1 MQQIFQLMVTIQIQN
16 TNKTLTIPFGMS
28 VQQLAKEENIRLEY
42 PVMGALINNKVRE
55 CAYRIHKP
63 CTVQFFDMTS
73 SYGHL
78 MYTRSV
84 YFILYKA
91 VKEILPKQVKLK
103 ILHSI
108 SGGKYCE
115 LDNLDQPLDQALVSR
130 LYKRMREIVESN
142 IPFER
147 VELPSKEA
155 VQLFKDEGLEDKYE
169 LLRNRTRIYTSI
181 YKLGD
186 TVNYYFGN
194 LAPSTGVIHLFGLE
208 LYESGML
215 LKVPQPQHPTTLSHT
230 HQVPKLFSVYQ
241 DYKKWANTIGI
252 PYVYNVNK
260 KIAEGN
266 IQDTILIT
274 EAYHEKLLAKIA
286 DQIHER
292 KSKVVLIS
300 GPSSSGKTTTC
311 KRLSVQL
318 GILGY
323 DPVQISV
330 DDFFVEREETPKD
343 EKGEYDFESVDAI
356 DLKLFNDTLNRL
368 LQGEE
373 VPLPTFDFS
382 AGKKVWKGNTIKL
395 RDNSIL
401 VIEGIH
407 CLNPRL
413 TEQIDDNIK
422 FKLFVSALTCIS
434 IDRQNPIPTT
444 DNRLIRRIIRDYN
457 YRGYSAQQ
465 TISRWP
471 SVRRGEN
478 RNIFPF
484 QENADAMFNTSLIC
498 EMGVLKKYAIP
509 ILLAVP
515 ENCVE
520 FAEAYRL
527 LKFLSYFKVIQEEN
541 IPGTSILREFV
552 GGSKFKY

>member
-1 MQQIFQLMVTIQIQN
+1 MITVDIQN
-16 TNKTLTIPFGMS
+16 TNKTLTIPFGMT

-91 VKEILPKQVKLK
+91 VKETLPKYVRLK

-260 KIAEGN
+260 KIAEGK

-343 EKGEYDFESVDAI
+343 ENGEYDFESVDAI

-382 AGKKVWKGNTIKL
+382 AGKKIWKGNTIQL
-395 RDNSIL
+395 RPNSIL

>member
-1 MQQIFQLMVTIQIQN
+1 MITVHIQN
-16 TNKTLTIPFGMS
+16 TNKTLTIPFGMT
-28 VQQLAKEENIRLEY
+28 VQELAKQENIRLEY

-91 VKEILPKQVKLK
+91 VKETLPKHVRLK

-115 LDNLDQPLDQALVSR
+115 LDNLDQALDHALVSR

-147 VELPSKEA
+147 MELPSKEA

-208 LYESGML
+208 LYESGLL

-292 KSKVVLIS
+292 QSKVVLIS

-343 EKGEYDFESVDAI
+343 ENGEYDFESVDAI

-382 AGKKVWKGNTIKL
+382 AGKKLWKGNTIQL
-395 RDNSIL
+395 RPNSIL

-413 TEQIDDNIK
+413 TEQIDDSIK

>member
-1 MQQIFQLMVTIQIQN
+1 MQQIFQLMITVDIQN
-16 TNKTLTIPFGMS
+16 TNKTLTIPFGMT

-73 SYGHL
+73 TYGHL

-91 VKEILPKQVKLK
+91 VKEILPKQVRLK

-260 KIAEGN
+260 KIAEGK

>member
-1 MQQIFQLMVTIQIQN
+1 MITVHIQN
-16 TNKTLTIPFGMS
+16 TNKTLTIPFGMT
-28 VQQLAKEENIRLEY
+28 VQELAKQENIRLEY

-91 VKEILPKQVKLK
+91 VKETLPKHVRLK

-115 LDNLDQPLDQALVSR
+115 LDNLDQALDHALVSR

-147 VELPSKEA
+147 MELPSKEA

-208 LYESGML
+208 LYESGLL

-292 KSKVVLIS
+292 QSKVVLIS

-343 EKGEYDFESVDAI
+343 ENGEYDFESVDAI

-382 AGKKVWKGNTIKL
+382 AGKKLWKGNTIQL
-395 RDNSIL
+395 CPNSIL

-413 TEQIDDNIK
+413 TEQIDDSIK

-515 ENCVE
+515 ENSVE

>member
-1 MQQIFQLMVTIQIQN
+1 MQQIFQLMITVDIQN
-16 TNKTLTIPFGMS
+16 ANKTLTIPFGMT

-73 SYGHL
+73 TYGHL

-91 VKEILPKQVKLK
+91 VKEILPKQVRLK

-147 VELPSKEA
+147 MELPSKEA

-260 KIAEGN
+260 KIAEGK

>member
-1 MQQIFQLMVTIQIQN
+1 LQQIFQLMITVDIQN
-16 TNKTLTIPFGMS
+16 TNKTLTIPFGMT

-73 SYGHL
+73 TYGHL

-91 VKEILPKQVKLK
+91 VKEILPKQVRLK

-252 PYVYNVNK
+252 PYAYNVNK
-260 KIAEGN
+260 KIAEGK

-382 AGKKVWKGNTIKL
+382 AGKKLWKGNTIKL

>member
-1 MQQIFQLMVTIQIQN
+1 MITIHIQN
-16 TNKTLTIPFGMS
+16 TNKILTIPFGMS
-28 VQQLAKEENIRLEY
+28 IQQLAEAEKIHLEY
-42 PVMGALINNKVRE
+42 PILGALINNKVRE

-63 CTVQFFDMTS
+63 CTVQFFDITS

-84 YFILYKA
+84 YFILHKA
-91 VKEILPKQVKLK
+91 VKDILPSKVKLK

-115 LDNLDQPLDQALVSR
+115 LDNLDQPLDQRVVSL
-130 LYKRMREIVESN
+130 LYKRMKEIVDSDL
-142 IPFER
+142 PFER
-147 VELPSKEA
+147 MELPTQEA
-155 VQLFKDEGLEDKYE
+155 VQLFKQEGLDDKHE
-169 LLRNRTRIYTSI
+169 LLRHRTRIYTSI
-181 YKLGD
+181 YKLGN

-194 LAPSTGVIHLFGLE
+194 LVPSTGLIHLFGLE

-215 LKVPQPQHPTTLSHT
+215 LKAPQQNHPTTLSHT
-230 HQVPKLFSVYQ
+230 HEVPKLFSVYQ
-241 DYKKWANTIGI
+241 DYKKWANLIGI
-252 PYVYNVNK
+252 PYVYNVNS
-260 KIAEGN
+260 KIIEGK
-266 IQDTILIT
+266 IQDTILIS
-274 EAYHEKLLAKIA
+274 ESYQEKVLAQLA

-292 KSKVVLIS
+292 QSKVVLIS
-300 GPSSSGKTTTC
+300 GPSSSGKTTSC

-330 DDFFVEREETPKD
+330 DDFFVEREDTPKD
-343 EKGEYDFESVDAI
+343 EKGEYDFESIDAI
-356 DLKLFNDTLNRL
+356 DLRLFNDTLKRL

-373 VPLPTFDFS
+373 VPLPTFDFTL
-382 AGKKVWKGNTIKL
+382 GKKMWKGNIIRLKP
-395 RDNSIL
+395 NSVL

-413 TEQIDDNIK
+413 TEQIEESIK
-422 FKLFVSALTCIS
+422 FKIFVSALTCIS

-457 YRGYSAQQ
+457 YRGYSARE

-498 EMGVLKKYAIP
+498 EMGVLKQYAIP
-509 ILLAVP
+509 ILTAVP

-527 LKFLSYFKVIQEEN
+527 QKFLSYFKDIPEEK

>member
-1 MQQIFQLMVTIQIQN
+1 M
-16 TNKTLTIPFGMS
+16 
-28 VQQLAKEENIRLEY
+28 
-42 PVMGALINNKVRE
+42 
-55 CAYRIHKP
+55 
-63 CTVQFFDMTS
+63 
-73 SYGHL
+73 
-78 MYTRSV
+78 
-84 YFILYKA
+84 
-91 VKEILPKQVKLK
+91 
-103 ILHSI
+103 
-108 SGGKYCE
+108 
-115 LDNLDQPLDQALVSR
+115 
-130 LYKRMREIVESN
+130 
-142 IPFER
+142 
-147 VELPSKEA
+147 
-155 VQLFKDEGLEDKYE
+155 
-169 LLRNRTRIYTSI
+169 
-181 YKLGD
+181 
-186 TVNYYFGN
+186 
-194 LAPSTGVIHLFGLE
+194 
-208 LYESGML
+208 
-215 LKVPQPQHPTTLSHT
+215 
-230 HQVPKLFSVYQ
+230 
-241 DYKKWANTIGI
+241 
-252 PYVYNVNK
+252 
-260 KIAEGN
+260 
-266 IQDTILIT
+266 
-274 EAYHEKLLAKIA
+274 
-286 DQIHER
+286 
-292 KSKVVLIS
+292 
-300 GPSSSGKTTTC
+300 
-311 KRLSVQL
+311 
-318 GILGY
+318 
-323 DPVQISV
+323 QISV

-515 ENCVE
+515 ENCVGS
-520 FAEAYRL
+520 AYF
-527 LKFLSYFKVIQEEN
+527 LKPNSFQSKAS
-541 IPGTSILREFV
+541 SIERCKRLREWWKNHRNTPWHV
-552 GGSKFKY
+552 TTLISYSPLL

>member
-1 MQQIFQLMVTIQIQN
+1 MITVHIQN
-16 TNKTLTIPFGMS
+16 TNKTLTIPFGMT
-28 VQQLAKEENIRLEY
+28 VQELAKQENIRLEY

-91 VKEILPKQVKLK
+91 VKETLPKHVRLK

-115 LDNLDQPLDQALVSR
+115 LDNLDQALDHALVSQ

-147 VELPSKEA
+147 MELPSKEA

-208 LYESGML
+208 LYESGLL

-292 KSKVVLIS
+292 QSKVVLIS

-343 EKGEYDFESVDAI
+343 ENGEYDFESVDAI

-382 AGKKVWKGNTIKL
+382 AGKKLWKGNTIQL
-395 RDNSIL
+395 RPNSIL

-413 TEQIDDNIK
+413 TEQIDDSIK

-515 ENCVE
+515 ENSVE

>member
-1 MQQIFQLMVTIQIQN
+1 MTTVQIQN
-16 TNKTLTIPFGMS
+16 NDKSLTIPFGMS
-28 VQQLAKEENIRLEY
+28 VQELAKEQNIRLEY
-42 PVMGALINNKVRE
+42 PIMGALINNRVRE

-63 CTVQFFDMTS
+63 STVRFFDMTS
-73 SYGHL
+73 TYGHL

-91 VKEILPKQVKLK
+91 VKDILPKQVKLK

-147 VELPSKEA
+147 YELPSEEA
-155 VQLFKDEGLEDKYE
+155 VQLFKDEGHDDKYE

-186 TVNYYFGN
+186 AVNYYFGN

-230 HQVPKLFSVYQ
+230 HRVPKLFSVYQ
-241 DYKKWANTIGI
+241 DYKKWANTIGL
-252 PYVYNVNK
+252 PCVYNVNK
-260 KIAEGN
+260 KIDEGK

-274 EAYHEKLLAKIA
+274 EAYQEKLLARIA
-286 DQIHER
+286 DQINDR
-292 KSKVVLIS
+292 QAKVVLIS

-330 DDFFVEREETPKD
+330 DDFFVEREDTPKD
-343 EKGEYDFESVDAI
+343 ENGEYDFESIDAI

-382 AGKKVWKGNTIKL
+382 VGKKMWKGNTIKL
-395 RDNSIL
+395 RENSIL

-413 TEQIDDNIK
+413 TEQINDDIK
-422 FKLFVSALTCIS
+422 FKIFVSALTCIS
-434 IDRQNPIPTT
+434 IDQQNPIPTT

-484 QENADAMFNTSLIC
+484 QENADVMFNTSLIC
-498 EMGVLKKYAIP
+498 EMGVLRKYAIP

-515 ENCVE
+515 ENSIE
-520 FAEAYRL
+520 HAEAYRL
-527 LKFLSYFKVIQEEN
+527 LKFLSYFKIIPEEK

-552 GGSKFKY
+552 GGSKFNY

>member
-1 MQQIFQLMVTIQIQN
+1 MIAIHIQN
-16 TNKTLTIPFGMS
+16 TNKDLTIPFGMT
-28 VQQLAKEENIRLEY
+28 VQELAKQENIHLEY
-42 PVMGALINNKVRE
+42 PIMGALINNKVRE

-63 CTVQFFDMTS
+63 CIVQFFDKTS
-73 SYGHL
+73 RYGHL
-78 MYTRSV
+78 MYFRSV
-84 YFILYKA
+84 YFLLHKA
-91 VKEILPKQVKLK
+91 VRDILPKEVRLK

-115 LDNLDQPLDQALVSR
+115 LDHLNQPLNQALVNR
-130 LYKRMREIVESN
+130 LYKRMKEIVDSN
-142 IPFER
+142 LPIER
-147 VELPSKEA
+147 MELPTNEA
-155 VQLFKDEGLEDKYE
+155 VEMFKEQGLEDKYE
-169 LLRNRTRIYTSI
+169 LLRHRSHIYTSI

-194 LAPSTGVIHLFGLE
+194 LAPSTGLIDMFSLE

-215 LKVPQPQHPTTLSHT
+215 LKAPQPERPTVLAHT
-230 HQVPKLFSVYQ
+230 HQVPKLFAVYQ
-241 DYKKWANTIGI
+241 EYKKWANLIGI

-260 KIAEGN
+260 KIVDGK

-274 EAYHEKLLAKIA
+274 EAYQEKQLAHIA
-286 DQIHER
+286 DQINER
-292 KSKVVLIS
+292 KAKVVLIS

-311 KRLSVQL
+311 KRLSVHMSL
-318 GILGY
+318 LGY

-343 EKGEYDFESVDAI
+343 ENGEYDFEAIDAI
-356 DLKLFNDTLNRL
+356 DLKLFNDTIKRL

-373 VPLPTFDFS
+373 VPLPTFDFTQ
-382 AGKKVWKGNTIKL
+382 GKKLWKGNTIQLKE
-395 RDNSIL
+395 NSVM

-413 TEQIDDNIK
+413 TEQIDDDIK

-434 IDRQNPIPTT
+434 IDQQNPIPTN

-457 YRGYSAQQ
+457 YRGYSAQE

-509 ILLAVP
+509 ILDAVP
-515 ENCVE
+515 ENCEE

-527 LKFLSYFKVIQEEN
+527 KKFLSYFKVSPENN
-541 IPGTSILREFV
+541 IPGISILREFV

>member
-1 MQQIFQLMVTIQIQN
+1 MINVQIQN
-16 TNKTLTIPFGMS
+16 TNKILTIPFGMT
-28 VQQLAKEENIRLEY
+28 VQELAKEENIRLEY

-73 SYGHL
+73 TYGHL

-91 VKEILPKQVKLK
+91 VKEILPKQVRLK

-147 VELPSKEA
+147 MELPSKEA

-382 AGKKVWKGNTIKL
+382 AGKKLWKGNTIKL

-515 ENCVE
+515 ENSVE

>member
-1 MQQIFQLMVTIQIQN
+1 MITVQIQN
-16 TNKTLTIPFGMS
+16 NNKTKTIPFGMS
-28 VQQLAKEENIRLEY
+28 VQDLAKQENIQLGY

-73 SYGHL
+73 TYGHL

-91 VKEILPKQVKLK
+91 VKEVLPKQVKLK

-115 LDNLDQPLDQALVSR
+115 LDNLDQPLDQRVVSVI
-130 LYKRMREIVESN
+130 YKRMREIVDSN
-142 IPFER
+142 LPFER
-147 VELPSKEA
+147 VELPSEEA
-155 VQLFKDEGLEDKYE
+155 VQLFKNEGLEDKYE

-260 KIAEGN
+260 KIVEGK
-266 IQDTILIT
+266 IQDTILIS

-286 DQIHER
+286 DQINER
-292 KSKVVLIS
+292 QAKVVLIS

-343 EKGEYDFESVDAI
+343 ENGEYDFESVDAI

-382 AGKKVWKGNTIKL
+382 AGKKLWKGNTIQL
-395 RDNSIL
+395 RPNSIL

-413 TEQIDDNIK
+413 TEQIDDSIK

>member
-1 MQQIFQLMVTIQIQN
+1 MITVHIQN
-16 TNKTLTIPFGMS
+16 TNKTLTIPFGMT
-28 VQQLAKEENIRLEY
+28 VQELAKQENIRLEY

-91 VKEILPKQVKLK
+91 VKETLPKHVRLK

-115 LDNLDQPLDQALVSR
+115 LDNLDQALDHALVSR

-147 VELPSKEA
+147 MELPSKEA
-155 VQLFKDEGLEDKYE
+155 VQLFKDEGLEDKFE

-208 LYESGML
+208 LYESGLL

-292 KSKVVLIS
+292 QSKVVLIS

-343 EKGEYDFESVDAI
+343 ENGEYDFESVDAI

-382 AGKKVWKGNTIKL
+382 AGKKLWKGNTIQL
-395 RDNSIL
+395 RPNSIL

-413 TEQIDDNIK
+413 TEQIDDSIK

-515 ENCVE
+515 ENSVE

>member
-1 MQQIFQLMVTIQIQN
+1 MITVHIQN
-16 TNKTLTIPFGMS
+16 TNKTLTIPFGMT
-28 VQQLAKEENIRLEY
+28 VQELAKQENIRLEY

-91 VKEILPKQVKLK
+91 VKEILPKQVRLK

-115 LDNLDQPLDQALVSR
+115 LDNLDQPLDHALVSR

-147 VELPSKEA
+147 MELPSKEA

-208 LYESGML
+208 LYESGLL

-260 KIAEGN
+260 KIAEGK

-382 AGKKVWKGNTIKL
+382 AGKKLWKGNTIQL
-395 RDNSIL
+395 RPNSIL

-413 TEQIDDNIK
+413 TEQIDDSIK

-515 ENCVE
+515 ENSVE

>member
-1 MQQIFQLMVTIQIQN
+1 MITVHIQN
-16 TNKTLTIPFGMS
+16 TNKTLTIPFGMT
-28 VQQLAKEENIRLEY
+28 VQELAKQENIRLEY

-91 VKEILPKQVKLK
+91 VKETLPKHVRLK

-115 LDNLDQPLDQALVSR
+115 LDNLDQALDHALVSR

-147 VELPSKEA
+147 MELPSKEA

-208 LYESGML
+208 LYESGLL

-252 PYVYNVNK
+252 PYVYNLNK
-260 KIAEGN
+260 TIAEGK
-266 IQDTILIT
+266 IQDMILIT

-292 KSKVVLIS
+292 QSKVVLIS

-343 EKGEYDFESVDAI
+343 ENGEYDFESVDAI

-373 VPLPTFDFS
+373 VPLPTLDFS
-382 AGKKVWKGNTIKL
+382 AGKKLWKGNTIQL
-395 RDNSIL
+395 RPNSIL

-413 TEQIDDNIK
+413 TEQIDDSIK

-484 QENADAMFNTSLIC
+484 QENADAMFNTSLMC

-515 ENCVE
+515 ENSVE

>member
-1 MQQIFQLMVTIQIQN
+1 MISIQIQN
-16 TNKTLTIPFGMS
+16 SNKSLTIPFGMS
-28 VQQLAKEENIRLEY
+28 VQELAKQEKIQLEY
-42 PVMGALINNKVRE
+42 PIMGALINNKVRE

-91 VKEILPKQVKLK
+91 VKDILPKQVRLK

-115 LDNLDQPLDQALVSR
+115 LDHLNQPLDQNLVNR
-130 LYKRMREIVESN
+130 LYKRMREIVESDL
-142 IPFER
+142 PFER
-147 VELPSKEA
+147 IELPSEEA
-155 VQLFKDEGLEDKYE
+155 VLKFKEEGLEDKYE
-169 LLRNRTRIYTSI
+169 LLRRRTRIYTSI

-194 LAPSTGVIHLFGLE
+194 LAPSTGLIHLFGLE
-208 LYESGML
+208 LYESGLL
-215 LKVPQPQHPTTLSHT
+215 LKTPQQNHPTTLSHT
-230 HQVPKLFSVYQ
+230 HKVPKLFSVYQ
-241 DYKKWANTIGI
+241 DYKKWANTIGM
-252 PYVYNVNK
+252 PYVYNLNNK
-260 KIAEGN
+260 ISEGKIQE
-266 IQDTILIT
+266 TIMIT
-274 EAYHEKLLAKIA
+274 EAYHEKLLARLA

-292 KSKVVLIS
+292 QSKVVLIS

-343 EKGEYDFESVDAI
+343 ENGQYDFESVDAI
-356 DLKLFNDTLNRL
+356 DLKLFNDTLQRL
-368 LQGEE
+368 INGEE
-373 VPLPTFDFS
+373 VPLPTFDFTLGS
-382 AGKKVWKGNTIKL
+382 KLWKGNTIKL
-395 RDNSIL
+395 KPNSIM

-413 TEQIDDNIK
+413 TEQIDENIK

-434 IDRQNPIPTT
+434 IDQQNPIPTT

-457 YRGYSAQQ
+457 YRGYSAQE

-498 EMGVLKKYAIP
+498 EMGMLKQYAIP
-509 ILLAVP
+509 ILAAVP

-527 LKFLSYFKVIQEEN
+527 LKFLSYFKVIPEKN

>member
-1 MQQIFQLMVTIQIQN
+1 MQQIFQLMITVDIQN

-73 SYGHL
+73 TYGHL

-91 VKEILPKQVKLK
+91 VKEILPKQVRLK

-147 VELPSKEA
+147 LELPSQEA

-260 KIAEGN
+260 KIAEGK

-373 VPLPTFDFS
+373 VPLTTFDFS
-382 AGKKVWKGNTIKL
+382 AGKKLWKGNTIKL
-395 RDNSIL
+395 RENSIL

-413 TEQIDDNIK
+413 TEQIDDSIK

>member
-1 MQQIFQLMVTIQIQN
+1 MITVHIQN
-16 TNKTLTIPFGMS
+16 TNKTLTIPFGMT
-28 VQQLAKEENIRLEY
+28 VQELAKQENIRLEY

-91 VKEILPKQVKLK
+91 VKEILPKYVRLK

-115 LDNLDQPLDQALVSR
+115 LDNLDQALDHALVSR

-147 VELPSKEA
+147 MELPSKEA

-208 LYESGML
+208 LYESGLL

-292 KSKVVLIS
+292 QSKVVLIS

-343 EKGEYDFESVDAI
+343 ENGEYDFESVDAI

-382 AGKKVWKGNTIKL
+382 AGKKLWKGNTIQL
-395 RDNSIL
+395 RPNSIL

-413 TEQIDDNIK
+413 TEQIDDSIK

-515 ENCVE
+515 ENSVE

>member
-1 MQQIFQLMVTIQIQN
+1 MITVHIQN
-16 TNKTLTIPFGMS
+16 TNKTLTIPFGMT
-28 VQQLAKEENIRLEY
+28 VQELAKEENIRLEY

-91 VKEILPKQVKLK
+91 VKETLPKHVRLK

-115 LDNLDQPLDQALVSR
+115 LDNLDQALDHALVSR

-147 VELPSKEA
+147 MELPSKEA

-208 LYESGML
+208 LYESGLL

-292 KSKVVLIS
+292 QSKVVLIS

-343 EKGEYDFESVDAI
+343 ENGEYDFESVDAI

-382 AGKKVWKGNTIKL
+382 AGKKLWKGNTIQL
-395 RDNSIL
+395 RPNSIL

-413 TEQIDDNIK
+413 TEQIDDSIK

-515 ENCVE
+515 ENSVE

>member
-1 MQQIFQLMVTIQIQN
+1 MQQIFQLMITVDIQN
-16 TNKTLTIPFGMS
+16 TNKTLTIPFGMT

-73 SYGHL
+73 TYGHL

-91 VKEILPKQVKLK
+91 VKEILPKQVRLK

-252 PYVYNVNK
+252 PYAYNVNK
-260 KIAEGN
+260 KIAEGK

-382 AGKKVWKGNTIKL
+382 AGKKLWKGNTIKL

>member
-1 MQQIFQLMVTIQIQN
+1 MITVQIQN
-16 TNKTLTIPFGMS
+16 NNKTKTIPFGMS
-28 VQQLAKEENIRLEY
+28 VQDLAKQENIQLGY

-73 SYGHL
+73 TYGHL

-91 VKEILPKQVKLK
+91 VKEVLPKQVKLK

-115 LDNLDQPLDQALVSR
+115 LDNLDQPLDQRVVS
-130 LYKRMREIVESN
+130 LIYKRMREIVDSN
-142 IPFER
+142 LPFER
-147 VELPSKEA
+147 VELPSEEA
-155 VQLFKDEGLEDKYE
+155 VQLFKNEGLEDKYE

-260 KIAEGN
+260 KIVEGK
-266 IQDTILIT
+266 IQDTILIS

-286 DQIHER
+286 DQINER
-292 KSKVVLIS
+292 QAKVVLIS

-330 DDFFVEREETPKD
+330 DDFFVEREQTPKD
-343 EKGEYDFESVDAI
+343 ENGEYDFESVDAI
-356 DLKLFNDTLNRL
+356 DLKLFNDTLNHL

-373 VPLPTFDFS
+373 VPLPTFDFA
-382 AGKKVWKGNTIKL
+382 AGKKVWKGNTIQMKP
-395 RDNSIL
+395 NSIL

-413 TEQIDDNIK
+413 TDQIDDNIK

-434 IDRQNPIPTT
+434 IDQQNPIPTN

-498 EMGVLKKYAIP
+498 EMGVLKQYAIP
-509 ILLAVP
+509 ILVAVP

-527 LKFLSYFKVIQEEN
+527 LKFLSYFKVIPEKN

>member
-1 MQQIFQLMVTIQIQN
+1 MITVHIQN
-16 TNKTLTIPFGMS
+16 TNKTLTIPFGMT
-28 VQQLAKEENIRLEY
+28 VQELAKQENIRLEY

-91 VKEILPKQVKLK
+91 VKETLPKHVRLK

-115 LDNLDQPLDQALVSR
+115 LDNLDQVLDHALVSR

-147 VELPSKEA
+147 MELPSKEA

-208 LYESGML
+208 LYESGLL

-292 KSKVVLIS
+292 QSKVVLIS

-343 EKGEYDFESVDAI
+343 ENGEYDFESVDAI

-382 AGKKVWKGNTIKL
+382 AGKKLWKGNTIQL
-395 RDNSIL
+395 RPNSIL

-413 TEQIDDNIK
+413 TEQIDDSIK

-515 ENCVE
+515 ENSVE

>member
-1 MQQIFQLMVTIQIQN
+1 MVTIQIQN

-73 SYGHL
+73 PYGHL

-84 YFILYKA
+84 YFILHKA
-91 VKEILPKQVKLK
+91 IKDILPKQVKLK

-147 VELPSKEA
+147 MELPSKEA

-260 KIAEGN
+260 KIVEGK

-330 DDFFVEREETPKD
+330 DDFFVEREQTPKD
-343 EKGEYDFESVDAI
+343 ENGEYDFESVDAI

-373 VPLPTFDFS
+373 VPLPTFDFA
-382 AGKKVWKGNTIKL
+382 AGKKLWKGNTIKL
-395 RDNSIL
+395 KENSIL

-413 TEQIDDNIK
+413 TDQIDDNIK

-434 IDRQNPIPTT
+434 IDQQNPIPTN

>member
-1 MQQIFQLMVTIQIQN
+1 MQQIFQLMITVDIQN
-16 TNKTLTIPFGMS
+16 TNKTLTIPFGMT

-91 VKEILPKQVKLK
+91 VKEILPKQVRLK

-260 KIAEGN
+260 KIAEGK

-382 AGKKVWKGNTIKL
+382 AGKKLWKGNTIKL

>member
-1 MQQIFQLMVTIQIQN
+1 MQQIFQLMITVDIQN
-16 TNKTLTIPFGMS
+16 TNKTLTIPFGMT

-73 SYGHL
+73 TYGHL

-91 VKEILPKQVKLK
+91 VKEILPKQVRLK

-115 LDNLDQPLDQALVSR
+115 LDNLDQALDHALVSR

-147 VELPSKEA
+147 MELPSKEA

-260 KIAEGN
+260 KIAEGK

>member
-1 MQQIFQLMVTIQIQN
+1 MITVHIQN
-16 TNKTLTIPFGMS
+16 TNKTLTIPFGMT
-28 VQQLAKEENIRLEY
+28 VQELAKQENIRLEY

-91 VKEILPKQVKLK
+91 VKETLPKHVRLK

-115 LDNLDQPLDQALVSR
+115 LDNLDQALDHALVSR

-147 VELPSKEA
+147 MELPSEEA

-208 LYESGML
+208 LYESGLL

-292 KSKVVLIS
+292 QSKVVLIS

-343 EKGEYDFESVDAI
+343 ENGEYDFESVDAI

-382 AGKKVWKGNTIKL
+382 AGKKLWKGNTIQL
-395 RDNSIL
+395 RPNSIL

-413 TEQIDDNIK
+413 TEQIDDSIK

-515 ENCVE
+515 ENSVE

>member
-1 MQQIFQLMVTIQIQN
+1 MIAIHIQN
-16 TNKTLTIPFGMS
+16 TNKDLTIPFGMT
-28 VQQLAKEENIRLEY
+28 VQELAKQENIHLEY
-42 PVMGALINNKVRE
+42 PIMGALINNKVRE

-63 CTVQFFDMTS
+63 CIVQFFDKTS
-73 SYGHL
+73 RYGHL
-78 MYTRSV
+78 MYFRTV
-84 YFILYKA
+84 YFLLHKA
-91 VKEILPKQVKLK
+91 VRDILPKEVRLK

-115 LDNLDQPLDQALVSR
+115 LDHLNQALNQALVNR
-130 LYKRMREIVESN
+130 LYKRMKEIVDSN
-142 IPFER
+142 LPIER
-147 VELPSKEA
+147 MELPTNEA
-155 VQLFKDEGLEDKYE
+155 VEMFKEQGLEDKYE
-169 LLRNRTRIYTSI
+169 LLRHRSHIYTSI

-194 LAPSTGVIHLFGLE
+194 LAPSTGLIDMFSLE

-215 LKVPQPQHPTTLSHT
+215 LKAPQPERPTVLAHT
-230 HQVPKLFSVYQ
+230 HQVPKLFAVYQ
-241 DYKKWANTIGI
+241 EYKKWANMIGI
-252 PYVYNVNK
+252 PCVYNVNK
-260 KIAEGN
+260 HIVDGK

-274 EAYHEKLLAKIA
+274 EAYQEKQLAHIA
-286 DQIHER
+286 DQINER
-292 KSKVVLIS
+292 KAKVVLIS

-311 KRLSVQL
+311 KRLSVHMSL
-318 GILGY
+318 LGY

-343 EKGEYDFESVDAI
+343 ENGEYDFEAIDAI
-356 DLKLFNDTLNRL
+356 DLKLFNDTIKRL

-373 VPLPTFDFS
+373 VPLPTFDFTQ
-382 AGKKVWKGNTIKL
+382 GKKLWKGNTIQLKE
-395 RDNSIL
+395 NSVM

-413 TEQIDDNIK
+413 TEQIDDDIK

-434 IDRQNPIPTT
+434 IDQQNPIPTN

-457 YRGYSAQQ
+457 YRGYSAQE

-509 ILLAVP
+509 ILDAVP
-515 ENCVE
+515 ENCEE

-527 LKFLSYFKVIQEEN
+527 KKFLSYFKVIPENN
-541 IPGTSILREFV
+541 IPGISILREFV

>member
-1 MQQIFQLMVTIQIQN
+1 MITIHIQN
-16 TNKTLTIPFGMS
+16 TNKILTIPFGMS
-28 VQQLAKEENIRLEY
+28 IQQLAEAEKIRLEY
-42 PVMGALINNKVRE
+42 PILGALINNKVRE

-63 CTVQFFDMTS
+63 CTVQFFDITS

-84 YFILYKA
+84 YFILHKA
-91 VKEILPKQVKLK
+91 VKDILPSKVKLK

-115 LDNLDQPLDQALVSR
+115 LDNLDQPLDQRVVSL
-130 LYKRMREIVESN
+130 LYKRMKEIVDSDL
-142 IPFER
+142 PFER
-147 VELPSKEA
+147 MELPTQEA
-155 VQLFKDEGLEDKYE
+155 VQLFKQEGLDDKHE
-169 LLRNRTRIYTSI
+169 LLRHRTRIYTSI
-181 YKLGD
+181 YKLGN

-194 LAPSTGVIHLFGLE
+194 LVPSTGLIHLFGLE

-215 LKVPQPQHPTTLSHT
+215 LKAPQQNHPTTLSHT
-230 HQVPKLFSVYQ
+230 HEVPKLFSVYQ
-241 DYKKWANTIGI
+241 DYKKWANLIGI
-252 PYVYNVNK
+252 PYVYNVNS
-260 KIAEGN
+260 KIIEGK
-266 IQDTILIT
+266 IQDTILIS
-274 EAYHEKLLAKIA
+274 ESYQEKVLAQLA

-292 KSKVVLIS
+292 QSKVVLIS
-300 GPSSSGKTTTC
+300 GPSSSGKTTSC

-382 AGKKVWKGNTIKL
+382 AGKKLWKGNTIQL
-395 RDNSIL
+395 RPNSIL

-413 TEQIDDNIK
+413 TEQIDDSIK

>member
-1 MQQIFQLMVTIQIQN
+1 
-16 TNKTLTIPFGMS
+16 
-28 VQQLAKEENIRLEY
+28 
-42 PVMGALINNKVRE
+42 
-55 CAYRIHKP
+55 
-63 CTVQFFDMTS
+63 
-73 SYGHL
+73 

-91 VKEILPKQVKLK
+91 VKETLPKYVRLK

-115 LDNLDQPLDQALVSR
+115 LDNLDQALDHALVSR

-147 VELPSKEA
+147 MELPSKEA

-208 LYESGML
+208 LYESGLL

-292 KSKVVLIS
+292 QSKVVLIS

-343 EKGEYDFESVDAI
+343 ENGEYDFESVDAI

-382 AGKKVWKGNTIKL
+382 AGKKLWKGNTIQL
-395 RDNSIL
+395 RPNSIL

-413 TEQIDDNIK
+413 TEQIDDSIK

>member
-1 MQQIFQLMVTIQIQN
+1 MITVHIQN
-16 TNKTLTIPFGMS
+16 TNKTLTIPFGMT
-28 VQQLAKEENIRLEY
+28 VQELAKQENIRLEY

-91 VKEILPKQVKLK
+91 VKETLPKHVRLK

-115 LDNLDQPLDQALVSR
+115 LDNLDQALDHALVSR

-147 VELPSKEA
+147 MELPSKEA

-208 LYESGML
+208 LYESGLL

-241 DYKKWANTIGI
+241 YYKKWANIIGI

-292 KSKVVLIS
+292 QSKVVLIS

-343 EKGEYDFESVDAI
+343 ENGEYDFESVDAI

-382 AGKKVWKGNTIKL
+382 AGKKLWKGNTIQL
-395 RDNSIL
+395 RPNSIL

-413 TEQIDDNIK
+413 TEQIDDSIK

-515 ENCVE
+515 ENSVE